1 MAWLMK
7 LSQTPLRLKILF
19 PIVASN
25 GWMTQLGLVETFS
38 AIDND
43 GRMGMVAGVGTVLL
57 LRTLPGLGFVGKLG
71 IGNRGGDGSVGLS
84 PKSSGRPVCGRR
96 VSGPLCPKLSMYFEG
111 AQLTQLVQLVTASR
125 LFLGHKGQVDLYID
139 ECLYHCVCF
148 DHNGFLLQVSL

>member
-7 LSQTPLRLKILF
+7 LSQTLLRLKILF

-57 LRTLPGLGFVGKLG
+57 LGTSLGLGFVGKLG
-71 IGNRGGDGSVGLS
+71 IGDRGGDGSVGLS
-84 PKSSGRPVCGRR
+84 PNSSGRPVCGGQ
-96 VSGPLCPKLSMYFEG
+96 VSGPLYPKLSTCFEG
-111 AQLTQLVQLVTASR
+111 AWLAQLVQLVTAGR
-125 LFLGHKGQVDLYID
+125 LFLGHKR
-139 ECLYHCVCF
+139 
-148 DHNGFLLQVSL
+148 